1 MSEIRYS
8 RQTCIEGW
16 KQEKISKAQ
25 VLMVGCGAL
34 GNHVGIG
41 LIGLGV
47 GNIFLFDHDIIEDH
61 NLNRQ
66 SLFTIE
72 DVGKKK
78 AEALRKRLLER
89 NSKINITASSDKV
102 TEENVSLILQNIDL
116 VIDCVDNV
124 EARQLLSREC
134 LLKDIPL
141 VHGGIS
147 WDGGQVGVIT
157 RKTACLSCIFPE
169 KRLPNAPCRDEV
181 MPSVVYCSQ
190 IIAGIMVEQIR
201 KVLNPLPGELG
212 PIGPLLYYY
221 PNELNH
227 FVHKP
232 IVRRHECECREILE
246 QVAPEILQNEEEE
259 EKRKSEFDNQALS
272 LLNSPKA
279 HTAPKI
285 STQNDTEEAALEKK
299 STSKKKSSKGP
310 K

>member
-16 KQEKISKAQ
+16 KQENLSRAR

-34 GNHVGIG
+34 GNHIGLG
-41 LIGLGV
+41 LIGLGI
-47 GNIFLFDHDIIEDH
+47 GNIFLYDHDLIEDH

-66 SLFTIE
+66 SLFTNE
-72 DVGKKK
+72 DIGKKK
-78 AEALRKRLLER
+78 ADALKKRLLER
-89 NSKINITASSDKV
+89 NSKINITASTDKV
-102 TEENVSLILQNIDL
+102 TEENVSLILQKIDL

-124 EARQLLSREC
+124 ETRQLLSREC
-134 LLKDIPL
+134 LINNIPL

-157 RKTACLSCIFPE
+157 RHTACLSCIFPE
-169 KRLPNAPCRDEV
+169 KKVPNAPCRDEV

-227 FVHKP
+227 FAYKP
-232 IVRRHECECREILE
+232 IARRHGCECMEILE
-246 QVAPEILQNEEEE
+246 EFAPEILQQEEEAR
-259 EKRKSEFDNQALS
+259 KRKSEEDNNALAM
-272 LLNSPKA
+272 LGLTKDNKTTKNP
-279 HTAPKI
+279 I
-285 STQNDTEEAALEKK
+285 SNDNEEILGEKK
-299 STSKKKSSKGP
+299 SNSKKKSSKAG